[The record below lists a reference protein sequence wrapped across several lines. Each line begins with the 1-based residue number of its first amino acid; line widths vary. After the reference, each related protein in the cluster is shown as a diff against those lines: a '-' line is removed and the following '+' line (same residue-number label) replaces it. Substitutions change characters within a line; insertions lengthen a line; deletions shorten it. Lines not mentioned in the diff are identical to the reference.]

1 MESKLRI
8 GIVANTTWNI
18 YNFRRNVIRKLLS
31 QEMDIFILS
40 PIDEYIKYQDEFP
53 DVTHIPLNKLKRNST
68 NPIHDIQLTKEL
80 KSLYTENKLDF
91 VIHYTVKPNIYG
103 GVAAHQCN
111 IPSIGIVTGLGYA
124 FIQGG
129 MIEWITKFLYRN
141 SLKHHKK
148 IIFENIEDRELFIEE
163 KLIKAEQGV
172 SIKGC
177 GVDSEYFKPRKNGAL
192 TDKTIF
198 TFIGRL
204 LYDKGLM
211 EFVNAAKKIRENYPL
226 AEFWIIGNLDPENP
240 AAVSEQELQTWIDSG
255 EIHYKGF
262 QPDVRAYIAES
273 DCIVLP
279 SYREAIARTITEG
292 MSMERPVI
300 TTDTAGC
307 REAVDPGVNGY
318 LVPIKNV
325 NALARAMEDFI
336 HTDELARKAM
346 GKSGRKKVLNEFDD
360 RLIADQ
366 IYDII
371 ASELN

>member
-1 MESKLRI
+1 MSKKLRV

-18 YNFRRNVIRKLLS
+18 YNFRRNVIRKLV
-31 QEMDIFILS
+31 QENIETYVLS
-40 PIDEYIKYQDEFP
+40 PIDEYIKYKDEFP
-53 DVTHIPLNKLKRNST
+53 DVVHVPLKKLKRNST
-68 NPIHDIQLTKEL
+68 NPIHDIQLTSEL
-80 KSLYTENKLDF
+80 KSLYKKYNLDF
-91 VIHYTVKPNIYG
+91 IVHYTVKPNIYG
-103 GVAAHQCN
+103 GVAAHQLG

-124 FIQGG
+124 FIKGG
-129 MIEWITKFLYRN
+129 MIETITKFLYRN
-141 SLKHHKK
+141 SLKHHRK
-148 IIFENIEDRELFIEE
+148 IIFENMDDRELFIQEN
-163 KLIKAEQGV
+163 LIESSQGV

-211 EFVNAAKKIRENYPL
+211 EFVNAAKSIKKKYKH
-226 AEFWIIGNLDPENP
+226 AEFWIIGNLDPVNP
-240 AAVSEQELQTWIDSG
+240 ASVPEAELQKWIDSG
-255 EIHYKGF
+255 DITYKGF
-262 QPDVRAYIAES
+262 QSDVRSFIAES

-307 REAVDPGVNGY
+307 REAVDAGVNGY

-325 NALARAMEDFI
+325 NALALAMEDFI

-346 GKSGRKKVLNEFDD
+346 GKSGREKVLNEFDD
-360 RLIADQ
+360 KLIADQ

-371 ASELN
+371 IGEIS